1 MGHHRRVTARDLP
14 FEGSAL
20 AFVKSPDWNG
30 ARALPQ
36 RTEGPERP
44 ACGGAQVEIRT

>member
-1 MGHHRRVTARDLP
+1 MGDHRRVTARDLP

-20 AFVKSPDWNG
+20 AFVRRPDG

-44 ACGGAQVEIRT
+44 ACGGAEVEIRT